1 MKQKQWFLPEL
12 LLDQENRSKTTENKY
27 VAIVANS
34 HSFYNIPQKGLHI
47 LVIEVLFVLGTYCRK
62 QYLVRSMFVKYN
74 KL

>member
-47 LVIEVLFVLGTYCRK
+47 LVKKRF
-62 QYLVRSMFVKYN
+62 YLCLEHIVEN
-74 KL
+74 NI